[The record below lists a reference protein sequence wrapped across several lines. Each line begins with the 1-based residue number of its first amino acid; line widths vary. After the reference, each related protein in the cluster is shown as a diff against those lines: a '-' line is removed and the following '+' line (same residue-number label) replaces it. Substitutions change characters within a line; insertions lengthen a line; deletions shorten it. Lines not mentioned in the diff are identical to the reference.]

1 MEFIDLDQ
9 NRLRHFLLGALPEAE
24 REAIEDRLL
33 DDADLFTALTEAE
46 DDLIEEF
53 ARGELTPEERAQ
65 LERGLLSLP
74 AMRRRA
80 ELLRTLQVSVRT
92 SDQPPILEPKPSF
105 FASRF
110 WRFAAVAGALIVL
123 AGAAW
128 WLIRARV
135 SAPRRQDPV
144 TAGVNQPATPTPSAV
159 PLPVNTPAPEPTGG
173 TKLPPVNENEVPP
186 PPTQPTVAT
195 LVLIG
200 GMTRGEGVGA
210 VLELDPEVTV
220 VQIELTLESTDYR
233 QYRASLF
240 DENGRQ
246 LWRSGVIRPRGTAV
260 TIGIPGS
267 LFSAGDYRIKLEGLA
282 GSQFISVDN
291 YVFQVHQHL

>member
-9 NRLRHFLLGALPEAE
+9 NRLRQFLLGALPEAE

-33 DDADLFTALTEAE
+33 DDGDLFSALVTTE
-46 DDLIEEF
+46 DDLIEEY
-53 ARGELTPEERAQ
+53 ARGELPPEQRAQ
-65 LERGLLSLP
+65 MEKGLLSLP
-74 AMRRRA
+74 TMRRRA
-80 ELLRTLQVSVRT
+80 ELLRTLQVPVRT
-92 SDQPPILEPKPSF
+92 SDTSLFIEPKRSF

-128 WLIRARV
+128 WLIRARTNV
-135 SAPRRQDPV
+135 PRVQDPV

-159 PLPVNTPAPEPTGG
+159 PLPTNTPAPEPTGG
-173 TKLPPVNENEVPP
+173 TKPPPVNENEVPP
-186 PPTQPTVAT
+186 PPKQPSVAT
-195 LVLIG
+195 LVLVG

-246 LWRSGVIRPRGTAV
+246 MWRSGVMRPRGTAV
-260 TIGIPGS
+260 TIGIPGV

-282 GSQFISVDN
+282 GSQYISVDN